1 MSNSRSNYPSNDIP
15 RRVCF
20 VFIKTLKDKRVCTKA
35 HFGEV
40 TIIITYLS
48 SWPSLP
54 NYASTYAI
62 ATPIFYIFY
71 EDMGIYVKFMI
82 CGNSEIIRLKNLWR
96 DT

>member
-40 TIIITYLS
+40 TIIITYLLIIMAKS
-48 SWPSLP
+48 TELRQYLRHR
-54 NYASTYAI
+54 YANILY
-62 ATPIFYIFY
+62 F
-71 EDMGIYVKFMI
+71 
-82 CGNSEIIRLKNLWR
+82 L
-96 DT
+96 